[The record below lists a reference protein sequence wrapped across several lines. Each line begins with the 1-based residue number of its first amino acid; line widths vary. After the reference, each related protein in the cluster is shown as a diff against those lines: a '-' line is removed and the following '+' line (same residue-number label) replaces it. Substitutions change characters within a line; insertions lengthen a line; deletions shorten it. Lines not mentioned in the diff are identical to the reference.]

1 MTSRMPADEPADEVD
16 EFEDALEREWRLIY
30 DIPADEPIAG

>member
-1 MTSRMPADEPADEVD
+1 MDELDDQVD

-30 DIPADEPIAG
+30 GIPSDEPAAA